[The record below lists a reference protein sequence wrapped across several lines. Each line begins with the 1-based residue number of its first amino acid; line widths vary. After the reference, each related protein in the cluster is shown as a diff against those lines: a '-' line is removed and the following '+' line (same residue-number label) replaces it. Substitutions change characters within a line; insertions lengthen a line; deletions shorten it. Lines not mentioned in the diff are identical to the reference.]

1 MNELHGPGLHF
12 QTGSSMIKQE
22 GNRVQEDYKEST
34 SALPEF

>member
-22 GNRVQEDYKEST
+22 GNRVQEDKETT